1 MLSNFAT
8 APLLDLEQGDRLS
21 TPPVRTVVAVPS
33 GVLPAYLRLTFGLPG
48 RDRSRSALGV

>member
-8 APLLDLEQGDRLS
+8 APLLDLEQSDRLS